1 MARMERSAKV
11 SVNCAPAMIH
21 SCSSICHASSARFKT
36 KDMSDCSEA
45 SYAGFWVT
53 EAIGNALIWNC
64 DDLDP
69 I

>member
-1 MARMERSAKV
+1 
-11 SVNCAPAMIH
+11 MIH
-21 SCSSICHASSARFKT
+21 SRGTTFHASSARFKT

-53 EAIGNALIWNC
+53 EAIGNALIWSC